1 MPRGSRG
8 KKTITFVLNFLP
20 SQESNTK
27 PYVTAETGKLG
38 VHYVEQPNYGFS
50 VQGAYHIDRTE
61 HAELKSRGVTSSVT

>member
-1 MPRGSRG
+1 MALE
-8 KKTITFVLNFLP
+8 KKTITFVLNFLQ

-50 VQGAYHIDRTE
+50 VPGSIDRTE
-61 HAELKSRGVTSSVT
+61 PPGLKFRIIIIIK